1 MGTAKPISGVIQ
13 ATLSSSVK
21 GENPMP
27 TTKSISI
34 GLTIVGNPDFNITAT
49 PNKQVVKRGESVE
62 YEIDII
68 PKDGFSNNVSLL
80 LSGIPLGVT
89 ETFTTNPVPIGMKS
103 ILRLDTAL
111 DSGLGEFF
119 MTLTGEE
126 QIA

>member
-27 TTKSISI
+27 ITKSISI

-49 PNKQVVKRGESVE
+49 PNKQVVKRGEAVE